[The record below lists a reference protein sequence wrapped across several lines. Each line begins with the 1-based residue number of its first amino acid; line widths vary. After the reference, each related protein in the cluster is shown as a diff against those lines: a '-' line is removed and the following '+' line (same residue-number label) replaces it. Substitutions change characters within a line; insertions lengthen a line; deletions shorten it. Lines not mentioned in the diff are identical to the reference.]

1 MTRRAAQILALTT
14 VSAKILALTAAATLL
29 ALAAVAAW
37 TLAPSSAGGAAPA
50 ATAGGPA
57 AGAAGAS
64 ATAAARAT
72 VKVAE
77 SRFGRMLVDGR
88 GLSLY
93 LFTRDPRGRSRCY
106 GDCAKA
112 WPPLLTD
119 AAPRAGSGA
128 RKRLL
133 GTTTRRSGKLQVT
146 YRGHPLY
153 YYVGETR
160 AGQVLCQGVV
170 EFGGTWLVVSP
181 SGRAIR

>member
-1 MTRRAAQILALTT
+1 MTRRAA
-14 VSAKILALTAAATLL
+14 KIVALTAVAATLL
-29 ALAAVAAW
+29 ALAAVAASSW
-37 TLAPSSAGGAAPA
+37 APSAAN
-50 ATAGGPA
+50 GPA
-57 AGAAGAS
+57 AGAT
-64 ATAAARAT
+64 ATASARAT

-119 AAPRAGSGA
+119 GAPRAGSGA

-153 YYVGETR
+153 HYVGETR

-181 SGRAIR
+181 AGRAIR